1 MNIEYDFDTTQV
13 TDTYMKDEPGAADVG
28 VGRPGWN
35 ILHGEWKFSKGGM
48 DTFSNGFGN
57 NQIRRYINRLKRV
70 EKEMKKMKAQWENM
84 NYNDYHFESDT
95 YPDH

>member
-1 MNIEYDFDTTQV
+1 
-13 TDTYMKDEPGAADVG
+13 
-28 VGRPGWN
+28 
-35 ILHGEWKFSKGGM
+35 M

-70 EKEMKKMKAQWENM
+70 EKEMKKIKAQWENM

>member
-1 MNIEYDFDTTQV
+1 MGLQ
-13 TDTYMKDEPGAADVG
+13 MKDTPGG
-28 VGRPGWN
+28 GRVQHTIGASTGKNLAGWN
-35 ILHGEWKFSKGGM
+35 PLYGEWKFHKGGM

-70 EKEMKKMKAQWENM
+70 EKEMKKIKAQLENM

-95 YPDH
+95 YSDN